1 MQVCAS
7 SCTRVQAVCSVPM
20 PAETPW
26 LWLWVNPG
34 AEMHFPECG
43 SGDVQ
48 LDTCCFLAFSIPT

>member
-1 MQVCAS
+1 MHHPALVCRLSAP
-7 SCTRVQAVCSVPM
+7 VPM